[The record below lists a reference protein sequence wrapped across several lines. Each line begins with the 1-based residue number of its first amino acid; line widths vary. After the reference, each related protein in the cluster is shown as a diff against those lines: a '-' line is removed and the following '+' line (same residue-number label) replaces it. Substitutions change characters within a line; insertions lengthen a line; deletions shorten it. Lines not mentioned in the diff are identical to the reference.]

1 MKVQLFL
8 FFSSLRSEGQEDF
21 SVTVLTS
28 LRGNPSTRQLER
40 VGQKERDEERLYLPV
55 IEITLPDDEVGHG
68 EW

>member
-1 MKVQLFL
+1 M
-8 FFSSLRSEGQEDF
+8 
-21 SVTVLTS
+21 TVLTS

-40 VGQKERDEERLYLPV
+40 VSQKERDEERLYSPV